1 MKSIYALAVLLA
13 VAGCDDTAAKR
24 RDFMA
29 QCFAA
34 QFTPAQCLFLLAMT
48 EESGSISA
56 NEQIMMGLAAGVTAP
71 AVVWPGSKR

>member
-1 MKSIYALAVLLA
+1 
-13 VAGCDDTAAKR
+13 
-24 RDFMA
+24 
-29 QCFAA
+29 
-34 QFTPAQCLFLLAMT
+34 MT